1 MSNARRLLINTALLT
16 ATSFVM
22 RTVSVS
28 FNVYLTNIIGAE
40 GIGLFQLVSTVYTM
54 AITFSVAGIR
64 LASMRLVADSLALGR
79 QNQRQIMKSC
89 LFYAFFCGTVVGAIL
104 TGGVQLIAK
113 EWIESESAIS
123 SLKILSISLP
133 FVSMSAA
140 LNGYFTS
147 ESKIMRYTSV
157 QLAEQL
163 FKIGITVFFLQQVT
177 HSTSEE
183 YCRAIVTGI
192 SLAEIFSLC
201 CSYGIYRFSSS
212 NEKLKTSAPI
222 WKNILRI
229 ALPDA
234 VGSEMRSVLT
244 TIEHMLIPKGLRKA
258 GGSVNSALA
267 TYGVI
272 HGMSLPII
280 LYPSVLITSLS
291 GLLVPEISS
300 HYVSGQHR
308 RIQYIIKRVMHIA
321 LVFSIGSAGVMFFN
335 SEKLSLA
342 FYNSNECGFYIKILA
357 PLIIVMYMDSSVD
370 GMLKGLDQQLS
381 YMKYNIIDAGSCV
394 ALVYFLVPIMGVKG
408 YILVIYLSELINFA
422 LSFRRLSVVSEVE
435 INLLRSIIIPLMS
448 IVSACIF
455 GDFAGEILSLNFSY
469 KAEAIFFV
477 LIEVVFYL
485 AFLRIFGSIDKEETQ
500 WLRRMFFRKN
510 FTN

>member
-1 MSNARRLLINTALLT
+1 
-16 ATSFVM
+16 M

-40 GIGLFQLVSTVYTM
+40 GIGLFQLISTVYAM

-64 LASMRLVADSLALGR
+64 LAAMRLVADSLTLGR
-79 QNQRQIMKSC
+79 QNQQQIMKFC
-89 LFYAFFCGTVVGAIL
+89 LFYAIVCGTVVGTIL
-104 TGGVQLIAK
+104 AGSAQLIAK
-113 EWIESESAIS
+113 EWIGNESAVS

-163 FKIGITVFFLQQVT
+163 FKIAITVFFIERV
-177 HSTSEE
+177 SRSNPEDF
-183 YCRAIVTGI
+183 CRAIVMGI
-192 SLAEIFSLC
+192 SLAETFSLC
-201 CSYGIYRFSSS
+201 CSYTVFRLTSRK
-212 NEKLKTSAPI
+212 EKEKKIDKI
-222 WKNILRI
+222 WKNMFRI

-234 VGSEMRSVLT
+234 IGSEMRSVLT
-244 TIEHMLIPKGLRKA
+244 TIEHILIPKGLKKA

-267 TYGVI
+267 TYGVV

-308 RIQYIIKRVMHIA
+308 RIEYIIKRVLHIA
-321 LVFSIGSAGVMFFN
+321 LIFSIGSAGIMFFN
-335 SEKLSLA
+335 AERLSLA
-342 FYNSNECGFYIKILA
+342 FYNSNGCGFYIKLLA
-357 PLIIVMYMDSSVD
+357 PLITVMYMDSSVD

-381 YMKYNIIDAGSCV
+381 YMKYNIVDAGSCV
-394 ALVYFLVPIMGVKG
+394 AMVYFLVPIMGVKG
-408 YILVIYLSELINFA
+408 YILVIYLSELINFV
-422 LSFRRLSVVSEVE
+422 LSFRRLSIVSEVE
-435 INLLRSIIIPLMS
+435 INLLRSIIIPVMS
-448 IVSACIF
+448 IISACLC
-455 GDFAGEILSLNFSY
+455 GDFIGRILCPNFSY
-469 KAEAIFFV
+469 KSEAIVFV
-477 LIEVVFYL
+477 FIELTIYL
-485 AFLRIFGSIDKEETQ
+485 LFLRIFRAIDKEETQ
-500 WLRRMFFRKN
+500 WLKRMFFIKN

>member
-1 MSNARRLLINTALLT
+1 
-16 ATSFVM
+16 M

-54 AITFSVAGIR
+54 AITFSAAGIR

-89 LFYAFFCGTVVGAIL
+89 LLYALACGTVVGTIL
-104 TGGVQLIAK
+104 TGSAQLIAK
-113 EWIESESAIS
+113 EWIESESAVS
-123 SLKILSISLP
+123 SLKILSYSLP
-133 FVSMSAA
+133 FVAMSAA

-163 FKIGITVFFLQQVT
+163 FKIAITVFFIGRIP
-177 HSTSEE
+177 HNNSEE
-183 YCRAIVTGI
+183 FCRAIVMGI
-192 SLAEIFSLC
+192 SLAEVFSLC
-201 CSYGIYRFSSS
+201 CSYGVYRFTSDK
-212 NEKLKTSAPI
+212 EKRKVQTPILK
-222 WKNILRI
+222 NMLRI

-244 TIEHMLIPKGLRKA
+244 TIEHILIPKGLKKA
-258 GGSVNSALA
+258 GGSVNKAIA
-267 TYGVI
+267 TYGIV
-272 HGMSLPII
+272 HGMSLPVI

-300 HYVSGQHR
+300 HYVSGQHK
-308 RIQYIIKRVMHIA
+308 RIHYIIKRVLHIA
-321 LVFSIGSAGVMFFN
+321 LIFSIGSAGVMFFN
-335 SEKLSLA
+335 SERLALA
-342 FYNSNECGFYIKILA
+342 FYNSTECGFYIKIFA
-357 PLIIVMYMDSSVD
+357 PLIIVMYMDTSVD
-370 GMLKGLDQQLS
+370 GMLKGLDQQMS

-394 ALVYFLVPIMGVKG
+394 AMVYFLVPVMGVKG
-408 YILVIYLSELINFA
+408 YILVIYLSELINFV

-435 INLLRSIIIPLMS
+435 INLPRSIIIPVIS
-448 IVSACIF
+448 IASACLF
-455 GDFAGEILSLNFSY
+455 GNFAGRLFCLNFSY
-469 KAEAIFFV
+469 KGEAIAFV
-477 LIEVVFYL
+477 LIEVIIYL
-485 AFLRIFGSIDKEETQ
+485 LFLRVFRAIDKEETK
-500 WLRRMFFRKN
+500 WLRRMFTRKN